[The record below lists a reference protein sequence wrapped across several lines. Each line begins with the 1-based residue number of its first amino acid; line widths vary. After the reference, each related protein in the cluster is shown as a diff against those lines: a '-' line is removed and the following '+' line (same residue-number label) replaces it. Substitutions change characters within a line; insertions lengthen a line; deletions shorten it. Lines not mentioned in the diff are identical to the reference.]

1 MTLRN
6 VLVAA
11 GVLAFVLGVLLYLY
25 FPAVPHSLLGWVA
38 LVGLGLPVWVF
49 LEWLGEAVLGSR
61 FFARR
66 SSGFRILLGVPA
78 LIALGAVAVVLMRFV
93 QGIVLAA

>member
-6 VLVAA
+6 AIAALAVAA
-11 GVLAFVLGVLLYLY
+11 LVLCGLLWLY
-25 FPAVPHSLLGWVA
+25 FPALPRSVLGWIA
-38 LVGLGLPVWVF
+38 LVGLGLPVWAL

-66 SSGFRILLGVPA
+66 SSGFRILLGVPVCLA
-78 LIALGAVAVVLMRFV
+78 LIAFGMACVWLVQAAV
-93 QGIVLAA
+93 QAA